1 MRVSRRDFLTSIP
14 AAAGL
19 ARAAGQSSYRVGI
32 TTNTR
37 GGWEKDVFLSFR
49 EAREA
54 GFHNVE
60 SFVNYF
66 TEWLDKPDDL
76 RRRVDEIGVRFV
88 TISNGGPLEMLFE
101 DAARRQKILDDHLR
115 LVRFI
120 KLFGCDHLKINTGP
134 RRSEGTTAADLKT
147 MGHAER
153 TRPACRRR
161 RF

>member
-1 MRVSRRDFLTSIP
+1 MSLTRRRFLAGAVAAPITL
-14 AAAGL
+14 AAAP
-19 ARAAGQSSYRVGI
+19 RYEIGI

-54 GFHNVE
+54 GYRNVE

-66 TEWLDKPDDL
+66 TAFLDQPADL
-76 RRRVDEIGVRFV
+76 QRRLREIGVRLV
-88 TISNGGPLEMLFE
+88 TISNGGPMEMHFE
-101 DAARRQKILDDHLR
+101 DAARRRKILDDHLR

-134 RRSEGTTAADLKT
+134 RRPEGTA
-147 MGHAER
+147 
-153 TRPACRRR
+153 
-161 RF
+161 